1 MVVVKHHERKK
12 RAPIFANDISVSN
25 LIIMTQTLIPFP
37 TGMLKGFVQKAA
49 LYLPPEHRHPIM
61 IASQSKTKPNPLLEK
76 TKIIVLCILAAKQH
90 TNEEDFQKDI
100 QEAIA
105 SLELNEHEYALF
117 DGFLGAR
124 QGMLLEF
131 AKRGVSKERL
141 HSIRILLEP
150 QRKTR

>member
-1 MVVVKHHERKK
+1 M
-12 RAPIFANDISVSN
+12 S
-25 LIIMTQTLIPFP
+25 QTLIPFP

-90 TNEEDFQKDI
+90 ASDDDFQKDI
-100 QEAIA
+100 HEAID
-105 SLELNEHEYALF
+105 SLVLNAHEYALF
-117 DGFLGAR
+117 DGFLGAK

-141 HSIRILLEP
+141 AAIRALLP
-150 QRKTR
+150 ARLKTE

>member
-1 MVVVKHHERKK
+1 MVVNHHERKK

-25 LIIMTQTLIPFP
+25 LIIMTQTLIPFSYRHAQRLCSKSSP
-37 TGMLKGFVQKAA
+37 V
-49 LYLPPEHRHPIM
+49 PPEHRHPIM

-131 AKRGVSKERL
+131 AKG
-141 HSIRILLEP
+141 
-150 QRKTR
+150 TRCK